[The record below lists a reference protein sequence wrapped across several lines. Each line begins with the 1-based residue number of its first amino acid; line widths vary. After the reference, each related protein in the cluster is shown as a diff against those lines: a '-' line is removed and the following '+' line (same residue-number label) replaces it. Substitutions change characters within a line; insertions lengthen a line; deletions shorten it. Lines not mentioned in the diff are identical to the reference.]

1 MLTKPTFDCWNLHG
15 YVIQNTL
22 LLSFLHPSIFLSHPI
37 YLSPSLFLSISLSL
51 FLPFSLNVPLSLLLS
66 LSLSHYCPSA
76 PLYLS
81 PSASPFTVSSTSHW
95 FVLRG
100 ALQPVPSVYVRACL
114 IVLFIDHVLNPFY
127 FTFVPLWSC
136 LVSLEKT
143 PKLYLR
149 PTLTALPT
157 LQNQSPVQSP
167 YRPVSPYANSSK
179 GKRFPAQSIK
189 HEQGKMTCNLIY
201 WIWSTLKY
209 FPLSPQHK
217 VSQHLI
223 LSSQN

>member
-136 LVSLEKT
+136 LVSLEKNT
-143 PKLYLR
+143 Q
-149 PTLTALPT
+149 TLSPSHTNSPPHSSEPVPST
-157 LQNQSPVQSP
+157 VPVQTSEP
-167 YRPVSPYANSSK
+167 LC
-179 GKRFPAQSIK
+179 QLQ
-189 HEQGKMTCNLIY
+189 QGKTVPSAVHQT
-201 WIWSTLKY
+201 WAR
-209 FPLSPQHK
+209 
-217 VSQHLI
+217 
-223 LSSQN
+223 